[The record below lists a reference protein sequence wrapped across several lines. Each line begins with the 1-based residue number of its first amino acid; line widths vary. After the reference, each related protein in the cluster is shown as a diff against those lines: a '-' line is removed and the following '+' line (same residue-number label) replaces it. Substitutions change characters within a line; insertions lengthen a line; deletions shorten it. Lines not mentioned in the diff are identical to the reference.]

1 MTNGRQLTVD
11 LSSEQELADFAGNAA
26 QCWRDA
32 ACYPLVVG
40 LEGGL
45 GAGKTTWVR
54 AMLRGLGH
62 GGRVPSPTYTLLEHY
77 ALPPPV
83 DAVHLDLYRLG
94 SAEELENLGIR
105 DWLAQPDVWLLIEW
119 PGRAPRLEQRCDL
132 LIELRAPTP
141 TSRVATFVAATE
153 RGREATRQ
161 LAELVSSKER

>member
-1 MTNGRQLTVD
+1 LTNGRQLTVD

-77 ALPPPV
+77 AVGELTV
-83 DAVHLDLYRLG
+83 VHLDLYRLRG
-94 SAEELENLGIR
+94 DDELESLGLR
-105 DWLAQPDVWLLIEW
+105 DWLAEPRRWVAVEW
-119 PGRAPRLEQRCDL
+119 PERAPQLEARCDL
-132 LIELRAPTP
+132 LLAFAETATGGRRVTATARARLGIEALRLLRDEGFNNDP
-141 TSRVATFVAATE
+141 
-153 RGREATRQ
+153 
-161 LAELVSSKER
+161 